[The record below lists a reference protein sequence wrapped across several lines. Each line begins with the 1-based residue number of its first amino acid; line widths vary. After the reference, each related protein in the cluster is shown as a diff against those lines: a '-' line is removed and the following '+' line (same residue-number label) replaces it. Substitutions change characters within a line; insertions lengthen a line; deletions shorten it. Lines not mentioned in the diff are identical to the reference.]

1 MNSVYVRK
9 KGKYA
14 EHLETINKSN
24 WLSESRESSHM
35 QFLPPAYV
43 RTTGGYVFTGVCL
56 FNFRGGRGTPSQVWV
71 RGGTPSQVWVG
82 GYPISG
88 LGRGVPHPRSRSGGV
103 TTSQVWGGT
112 PFQVR
117 GRYPIPGP
125 GGYSGYPPPR
135 NSKHLLRLRGGRY
148 ASCVHAGGLSCFLYE
163 YVFHATRLNISF
175 SYQFLVN
182 HHSHYLLF

>member
-56 FNFRGGRGTPSQVWV
+56 FNFRGGYPISGLGK
-71 RGGTPSQVWVG
+71 GGTPSQVWVG
-82 GYPISG
+82 G
-88 LGRGVPHPRSRSGGV
+88 VPHLRSR
-103 TTSQVWGGT
+103 
-112 PFQVR
+112 
-117 GRYPIPGP
+117 
-125 GGYSGYPPPR
+125 
-135 NSKHLLRLRGGRY
+135 
-148 ASCVHAGGLSCFLYE
+148 
-163 YVFHATRLNISF
+163 
-175 SYQFLVN
+175 
-182 HHSHYLLF
+182 